1 MTCPISSAV
10 KSAKV
15 EIKMEDFDKVMEQV
29 VVDSNEKFH
38 KGFFDV
44 VKDTSKNQ
52 ILSSYSLSSVLGMIL
67 QGADGKTALQL
78 RKSLGLEEDNS
89 VFCFHTFDD
98 FVKNYKLVANQLKSN
113 ENFTLNFANR

>member
-1 MTCPISSAV
+1 
-10 KSAKV
+10 
-15 EIKMEDFDKVMEQV
+15 MEEFDKVMAQV

-52 ILSSYSLSSVLGMIL
+52 IMSSYSVSSVLGMIL

-78 RKSLGLEEDNS
+78 RKSLGLEEDNA
-89 VFCFHTFDD
+89 FDD
-98 FVKNYKLVANQLKSN
+98 FAKNYKLVANQLKSN
-113 ENFTLNFANR
+113 KSFTLNSANR